1 MRRDLVIGVIVAL
14 IVHGGVAWLGQVFKK
29 GPPKIHHEAEPVIQ
43 LMKMPPLEPPEQPP
57 EEQPQEQQQQVDFA
71 PPMQTDVPQI
81 VQLDSFV
88 QQVQPPP
95 PEGLKP
101 VSNLIDIPKN
111 RVATLGGTQIF
122 DPSMLD
128 QQVEARFRVPPR
140 YPYEMNRAGISGS
153 VEVEFIVDANGD
165 VRNPVVIKS
174 TNREFEQP
182 AIEAILKWKFRPGRK
197 SGHAVASR
205 VRQEIAFNL
214 SSD

>member
-1 MRRDLVIGVIVAL
+1 MRRDLIIGIIVAL
-14 IVHGGVAWLGQVFKK
+14 VVHGGVAWLGEAFRK
-29 GPPKIHHEAEPVIQ
+29 GPKKIVREPEPVIQ
-43 LMKMPPLEPPEQPP
+43 LMQMPPLDPPDQPP
-57 EEQPQEQQQQVDFA
+57 EEVQETPPQQIDFA

-101 VSNLIDIPKN
+101 VSNLINIPQN
-111 RVATLGGTQIF
+111 RVATLSGTTIF

-128 QQVEARFRVPPR
+128 QQVQPRFRVPPR

-165 VRNPVVIKS
+165 VRNPIVIRS
-174 TNREFEQP
+174 TNREFEAP
-182 AIEAILKWKFRPGRK
+182 AIEAIQKWKFRPGRK

-205 VRQEIAFNL
+205 VRQEIGFNL
-214 SSD
+214 SSE

>member
-1 MRRDLVIGVIVAL
+1 MRRDLIIGIVFAL
-14 IVHGGVAWLGQVFKK
+14 IVHGGVAWLGEFLRHGPKK
-29 GPPKIHHEAEPVIQ
+29 VVKEPEPTIQ
-43 LMKMPPLEPPEQPP
+43 LIEMPKLDPEEPPEQVEN
-57 EEQPQEQQQQVDFA
+57 EETPQQIDFA
-71 PPMQTDVPQI
+71 PPMQQDVPQI

-101 VSNLIDIPKN
+101 VGNLINIPQG
-111 RVATLGGTQIF
+111 RPSGLGGVKIF

-128 QQVEARFRVPPR
+128 QQVQPRFRVPPR

-153 VEVEFIVDANGD
+153 VVVEFVVDANGEVKNPTV
-165 VRNPVVIKS
+165 VRS
-174 TNREFEQP
+174 TNREFEAP

-197 SGHAVASR
+197 GGHAVASR
-205 VRQEIAFNL
+205 ASQEISFNL

>member
-1 MRRDLVIGVIVAL
+1 MRRDLIIGVLVAL
-14 IVHGGVAWLGQVFKK
+14 VIHGGVAWLGEVFRHGPKK
-29 GPPKIHHEAEPVIQ
+29 VVKEPEPTIQ
-43 LMKMPPLEPPEQPP
+43 LIEMPKLEPEEPPEQVET
-57 EEQPQEQQQQVDFA
+57 EETPQQIDFA

-101 VSNLIDIPKN
+101 VGNLINIPQGRPTGIGN
-111 RVATLGGTQIF
+111 VQIF

-128 QQVEARFRVPPR
+128 QQVQVRFRAPVR

-153 VEVEFIVDANGD
+153 VELEFIVDANGD
-165 VRNPVVIKS
+165 VKNPSVIKS
-174 TNREFEQP
+174 TNREFEAP
-182 AIEAILKWKFRPGRK
+182 AIESILKWKFRPGRK